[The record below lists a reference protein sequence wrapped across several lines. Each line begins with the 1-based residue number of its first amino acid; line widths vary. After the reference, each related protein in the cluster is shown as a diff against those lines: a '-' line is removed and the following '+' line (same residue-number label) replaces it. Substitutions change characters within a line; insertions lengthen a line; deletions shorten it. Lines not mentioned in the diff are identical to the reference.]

1 THDALLQRFF
11 FRANHIEFIPM
22 QEASPML
29 IPDFFSKSEEFVAE
43 QVDIEQLEK
52 TQGTVQRCF

>member
-1 THDALLQRFF
+1 
-11 FRANHIEFIPM
+11 M
-22 QEASPML
+22 QAASPVV
-29 IPDFFSKSEEFVAE
+29 IPDFFSNHSEDKIKEFAGE

>member
-1 THDALLQRFF
+1 
-11 FRANHIEFIPM
+11 M

-29 IPDFFSKSEEFVAE
+29 IPDLFSKSEEFVAE